1 MLSLALYEQIK
12 YSYVPETRIGRIYA
26 TQNDNKNDNRI
37 NPKTNFKHHHALIM
51 ETEQVISQYML
62 PHVDEPLHVYLS
74 LAECPNPVK
83 R

>member
-1 MLSLALYEQIK
+1 MVEYDRILCICQLASCHWYWMLSLALYEQIK

-51 ETEQVISQYML
+51 ETEQVISQ
-62 PHVDEPLHVYLS
+62 
-74 LAECPNPVK
+74 
-83 R
+83 